1 MYTNSKIIIGGD
13 GMCIKSKLNII
24 TSAVAEEAKRL
35 LGDKLDAVI
44 LFGSY
49 ARGDYDDESDI
60 DIMVKIKGTR
70 DDLRKYRYDLVDFCS
85 DLSLEH
91 DITVSILLYDTET
104 FDRYRNAMP
113 FLRNVQKDGV
123 HVA

>member
-1 MYTNSKIIIGGD
+1 
-13 GMCIKSKLNII
+13 MCTKSELNII

-44 LFGSY
+44 LYGSY

-70 DDLRKYRYDLVDFCS
+70 DDLKKYRYDLVDFGS

-91 DITVSILLYDTET
+91 NITVSILLYDTET

>member
-1 MYTNSKIIIGGD
+1 
-13 GMCIKSKLNII
+13 MCTKSELNII

-44 LFGSY
+44 LYGSY

-60 DIMVKIKGTR
+60 DIMVKIKGSR
-70 DDLRKYRYDLVDFCS
+70 NELKKYRYDLIDFGS

-91 DITVSILLYDTET
+91 EITVSILLYDTET

-123 HVA
+123 NVA

>member
-1 MYTNSKIIIGGD
+1 MYTNNKIIIGGD
-13 GMCIKSKLNII
+13 DMCTQNELNII

-44 LFGSY
+44 LYGSY
-49 ARGDYDDESDI
+49 ARGDYDNESDI

-70 DDLRKYRYDLVDFCS
+70 DDLRKYRYDLVDFGS

-91 DITVSILLYDTET
+91 EITVSIMLYDTET

-123 HVA
+123 NVA

>member
-13 GMCIKSKLNII
+13 GMCTKSELNII
-24 TSAVAEEAKRL
+24 TSAVAKKAKRMI
-35 LGDKLDAVI
+35 GDKLDAVI
-44 LFGSY
+44 LYGSY

-70 DDLRKYRYDLVDFCS
+70 DDLRKYRYDLVDFGS

-91 DITVSILLYDTET
+91 NITVSILLYDTET

>member
-13 GMCIKSKLNII
+13 TMCTKSELNII

-44 LFGSY
+44 LYGSY

-70 DDLRKYRYDLVDFCS
+70 DDLRKYRYDLVDFGS

-91 DITVSILLYDTET
+91 NITVSILLYDTET

-123 HVA
+123 NVA